1 MQLCLDGKDPLYH
14 EDSIN
19 EESNHESSNSSSTI
33 IGRKGMIGIQNY
45 LKLDDSLPESRV
57 RNLSAQKIYSE
68 NIQKSSDQKEEL
80 YMSPSYAE
88 RVSTLLK
95 TPTLLPLTGNK
106 ENKSI
111 CNEIKSCDTGSGQ
124 KLARKRSLT
133 EMIGHNPLSKE
144 RKPLGQKRCFETD
157 L

>member
-1 MQLCLDGKDPLYH
+1 MQLCLDGKNPLYH
-14 EDSIN
+14 EDSMFEDN
-19 EESNHESSNSSSTI
+19 NHESSNSSLTVV
-33 IGRKGMIGIQNY
+33 GRKGMIGIQNY
-45 LKLDDSLPESRV
+45 LKLDDSLPEKGVS
-57 RNLSAQKIYSE
+57 NLSAQKIFSE
-68 NIQKSSDQKEEL
+68 KIQKSSDQKEEC

-95 TPTLLPLTGNK
+95 TPTVPPSTGNK

-111 CNEIKSCDTGSGQ
+111 CNKIKSCDTGSGH